1 MLFNIQVSSRVK
13 IMEVGRLRALLEL
26 ARCGTMAAAAE
37 ALFLTP
43 SAVSQ
48 QIAQLE
54 EEAGVKLTERI
65 GRGVRLTPAGHALV
79 GHAERVMVVLDE
91 ARSELAE
98 LRREIAGELRVAA
111 FSSIASAVLPDTV
124 KALQHTYPRLEI
136 VLEEFDPVEGLTALR
151 SWRTDI
157 ALIDD
162 LSVVLGDSQESV
174 GVVQVAEDVLYV
186 AVAAD
191 HALSKRPSLSVADLR
206 HENWA
211 IESTW
216 SGFGDVITNLCRR
229 AGYEPRI
236 NAKCRGFEMV
246 VAMVASGCSV
256 SMVPGLR
263 LVRPPAGVTWV
274 KLRPEVRRKVY
285 VAYRRGER
293 DHPTIKVFVEEIVRT
308 ASRLLG

>member
-1 MLFNIQVSSRVK
+1 
-13 IMEVGRLRALLEL
+13 MEVGRLRALLEL

-65 GRGVRLTPAGHALV
+65 GRGVRLTTAGHALV

-124 KALQHTYPRLEI
+124 KALQHAYPRLEI
-136 VLEEFDPVEGLTALR
+136 VLEEFDPIEGLTALR

-162 LSVVLGDSQESV
+162 LSVVVDDSQESV
-174 GVVQVAEDVLYV
+174 GVVPVAEDVFYV
-186 AVAAD
+186 AVAVD
-191 HALSKRPSLSVADLR
+191 HALSKRTSLSVADLR
-206 HENWA
+206 HETWA

>member
-1 MLFNIQVSSRVK
+1 
-13 IMEVGRLRALLEL
+13 MEFGRLRALLEL

-54 EEAGVKLTERI
+54 EDAGVKLTERV

-79 GHAERVMVVLDE
+79 GYAERVMVVLDE

-111 FSSIASAVLPDTV
+111 FPSIASIVLPDTV
-124 KALQHTYPRLEI
+124 KELRRAFPRLAI
-136 VLEEFDPVEGLTALR
+136 ALEELEPIDAVAALR

-162 LSVVLGDSQESV
+162 LSIATGNDRENVELVPL
-174 GVVQVAEDVLYV
+174 AEDALYV
-186 AVAAD
+186 AVATD
-191 HALSKRPSLSVADLR
+191 HPLSKKPSLSLADLR
-206 HENWA
+206 YETWA

-216 SGFGDVITNLCRR
+216 STFGSFVIELCRR
-229 AGYEPRI
+229 AGFEPQT
-236 NAKCRGFEMV
+236 NARCRGSDIID
-246 VAMVASGCSV
+246 AMVTPGCSV
-256 SMVPGLR
+256 SIAPGLR
-263 LVRPPAGVTWV
+263 VLRAPIGVAWV
-274 KLRPEVRRKVY
+274 KLRPEIRRKIY
-285 VAYRRGER
+285 VAYRSGER
-293 DHPTIKVFVEEIVRT
+293 NHPTVKVFVEEIVRT
-308 ASRLLG
+308 ASRVLS